1 MRSEKRVLDVIGASE
16 TRSSV
21 AFGQMKNLE
30 RWLFGGDLR
39 FFQHVA
45 DLANGEMPLL
55 ICEPG
60 AKFQVPYWDKIDRET
75 FLAQRLN
82 LSVIGEAVL
91 QELRAH
97 SIYCTGICTLAAFI
111 SGPVR
116 QCGPGMRR
124 MRRLNCGINFP
135 LPSVFYGHLLADF
148 CGCALATPSVSVLA
162 YLLEQQGWR

>member
-1 MRSEKRVLDVIGASE
+1 MRSEKRVLDVIGAGE

-21 AFGQMKNLE
+21 AFGQMMNLE

-75 FLAQRLN
+75 FLAQRLS
-82 LSVIGEAVL
+82 LSVIGEAVFTGTASAFDL
-91 QELRAH
+91 LHRDMHLGGVHIRSGAPMWTWNAQNEALELR
-97 SIYCTGICTLAAFI
+97 
-111 SGPVR
+111 
-116 QCGPGMRR
+116 
-124 MRRLNCGINFP
+124 
-135 LPSVFYGHLLADF
+135 D
-148 CGCALATPSVSVLA
+148 
-162 YLLEQQGWR
+162 